1 MKKIMLLL
9 LLCYIPSVN
18 AATCPDFLNVEKKRL
33 ASDEIVN
40 LCDEYKGKVLLIVN
54 TASKCGYTYQYDG
67 LETLYSRYKDRGLV
81 VVGFPSNDFAN
92 QEPGNEE
99 QIQAFCRL
107 TYGVKFPMFA
117 KTTVARGT
125 HDPVYKG
132 LARITG
138 EYPQWNFHKY
148 LVDRKG
154 NVVSTHNSKSEPL
167 GDAIVGGREKLW

>member
-1 MKKIMLLL
+1 MLFL
-9 LLCYIPSVN
+9 LLCYIPTVN
-18 AATCPDFLNVEKKRL
+18 AAACPDFLNVEKKRL

-54 TASKCGYTYQYDG
+54 TASKCGYTYQYEG
-67 LETLYSRYKDRGLV
+67 LETLYSRYKDKGLV

-107 TYGVKFPMFA
+107 TYGVKFPMYA
-117 KTTVARGT
+117 KTEVARGT
-125 HDPVYKG
+125 QDPVYKG
-132 LARITG
+132 LAKITG
-138 EYPQWNFHKY
+138 EYPRWNFHKY

-167 GDAIVGGREKLW
+167 GRAIVGGIEKLL